1 MNIKNIHVNMLDRA
15 CTVGKIDRNQCQE
28 LKSESGYHASHE
40 ISGGLGTRAQRVV
53 FFLLQY
59 WLGLGR
65 CLKKIPTW
73 TKNMHQRKKIAHG
86 NFSDFR
92 AQKCI

>member
-53 FFLLQY
+53 FFSSILA
-59 WLGLGR
+59 GFGSVFEENSHMDEEHAS
-65 CLKKIPTW
+65 KE
-73 TKNMHQRKKIAHG
+73 KN
-86 NFSDFR
+86 
-92 AQKCI
+92 CPW

>member
-1 MNIKNIHVNMLDRA
+1 MLDRA

-53 FFLLQY
+53 FFSSILVKFFLAIFVK
-59 WLGLGR
+59 G
-65 CLKKIPTW
+65 
-73 TKNMHQRKKIAHG
+73 
-86 NFSDFR
+86 
-92 AQKCI
+92 

>member
-1 MNIKNIHVNMLDRA
+1 MLDRA

-53 FFLLQY
+53 FFFNI
-59 WLGLGR
+59 GR
-65 CLKKIPTW
+65 VW
-73 TKNMHQRKKIAHG
+73 VG
-86 NFSDFR
+86 V
-92 AQKCI
+92 